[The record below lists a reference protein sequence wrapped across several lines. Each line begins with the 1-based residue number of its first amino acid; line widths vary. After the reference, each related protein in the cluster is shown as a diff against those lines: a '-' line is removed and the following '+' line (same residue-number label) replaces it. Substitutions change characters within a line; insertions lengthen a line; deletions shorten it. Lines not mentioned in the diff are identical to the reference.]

1 MESGKGDFMV
11 NNKTVIVYLFMLTF
25 HVAHVFEETGGRFWI
40 LDQVGLRLY
49 LTINWFLFCIPVL
62 LFYFVLHNKKW
73 AYKLSIVY
81 ATFMTL
87 QGLGHNIATLITG
100 RYFDGFAGGYTGIG
114 LFIVGLFL
122 IYYLFKEIKT
132 E

>member
-1 MESGKGDFMV
+1 MKSGKGDFLISKKV
-11 NNKTVIVYLFMLTF
+11 VIVYLFMLTF
-25 HVAHVFEETGGRFWI
+25 HVAHVFEEIWGRFWI
-40 LDQVGLRLY
+40 LNHVGLGLY
-49 LTINWFLFCIPVL
+49 LIINWFLFSIPVL

-73 AYKLSIVY
+73 AYKLSVVY
-81 ATFMTL
+81 AAFMAL

-122 IYYLFKEIKT
+122 IYYLLKEIKKK
-132 E
+132 